1 MDPSRTSVIRKK
13 FQKLVD
19 IGSVIV
25 LMCGRMKSI
34 RLPSGLR
41 GWQGRLHEVY
51 TSSEEFEAYCNI
63 YAIHTRIGYKS
74 PAAAWKANPLI
85 QGSVNPS
92 DLRRVPSVRLKR
104 YPKDVVIAYAR
115 KNNTKAAARR
125 LAQVDSGHYTISR

>member
-34 RLPSGLR
+34 RLSSGLR
-41 GWQGRLHEVY
+41 GWQGHLREVY
-51 TSSEEFEAYCNI
+51 TSVEEFTAYCDI
-63 YAIHTRIGYKS
+63 YGIHTRIGYKT
-74 PAAAWKANPLI
+74 PEAAWAKNPLI

-92 DLRRVPSVRLKR
+92 DLRRVLKR
-104 YPKDVVIAYAR
+104 YPKKTVIAYAR
-115 KNNTKAAARR
+115 KMNTKAAAIR
-125 LAQVDSGHYTISR
+125 LARVDSGPYTVTK